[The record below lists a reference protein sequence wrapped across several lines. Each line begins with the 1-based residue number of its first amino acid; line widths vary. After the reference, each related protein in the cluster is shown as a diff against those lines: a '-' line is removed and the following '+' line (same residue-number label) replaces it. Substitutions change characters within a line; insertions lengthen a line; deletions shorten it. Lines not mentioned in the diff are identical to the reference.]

1 MPDASVIGVDQQ
13 QESFLISGAL
23 QNAILRS
30 ATFSS
35 IATDAKGVIQI
46 FNAGAEHML
55 GYAAADVINK
65 VTPADLSDPD
75 ELLVRAKALS
85 AEAQTAIAPGF
96 EALIFKASK
105 GIEDVYELT
114 YIRKDRTRLA
124 AVVSVTA
131 LRNVHDAII
140 GYLLIG
146 TDNTARKKLE
156 EEQRVLGQL
165 LLDLQFYTRS
175 LFEANI
181 DALMTTDPAGLI
193 TDVNKQMESL
203 TGFLRDELIGTE
215 FKNYFSDAARAQSAI
230 ELTLSNE
237 QVKSYELAARDRN
250 GCETA
255 VSYNATK
262 LYNQD
267 HQLQGVL
274 ATVRDITE
282 RKIAEKQILDLALY
296 DTLTGLP
303 NRRLLAD
310 RLSQIMSSSKRSG
323 LFSAVMFLDLDNFK
337 ALNDIHGHFMGDLLL
352 VEVASR
358 LGACIREMDVVARF
372 GGDEFVVVLSEIGV
386 TRKEATTQAQSI
398 AEKLRLSLG
407 LPYLLKAKQCND
419 TEKVVEHRCAA
430 SIGVVVFVDNQ
441 NNQDDILKW
450 ADAAMYQAKELGGN
464 RIEFHAEAG

>member
-1 MPDASVIGVDQQ
+1 M
-13 QESFLISGAL
+13 ISGAL

-75 ELLVRAKALS
+75 ELLVRAKVLS
-85 AEAQTAIAPGF
+85 EEAKTAIAPGF

-114 YIRKDRTRLA
+114 YICKDKTRLA

-131 LRNVHDAII
+131 LHNAHDAII

-146 TDNTARKKLE
+146 ADNTARKKLE
-156 EEQRVLGQL
+156 AAQEILGQRL
-165 LLDLQFYTRS
+165 LELQFYTRS

-181 DALMTTDPAGLI
+181 DALVTTDSAGI
-193 TDVNKQMESL
+193 ISDVNKQMETL
-203 TGFLRDELIGTE
+203 TGFIRAELIGSA
-215 FKNYFSDAARAQSAI
+215 FKNYFSDAARADNAI
-230 ELTLSNE
+230 QLTLINE
-237 QVKSYELAARDRN
+237 KIKSYELVARDRS
-250 GCETA
+250 GCQTA

-267 HQLQGVL
+267 RQLQGVL

-337 ALNDIHGHFMGDLLL
+337 ALNDTHGHFMGDLLL

-372 GGDEFVVVLSEIGV
+372 GGDEFVVVLSEIGA
-386 TRKEATTQAQSI
+386 TRNEATTQAELI

-407 LPYLLKAKQCND
+407 RPYLLKAKQSSD
-419 TEKVVEHRCAA
+419 AEKVVAHRCTS

-441 NNQDDILKW
+441 SNQDDILKW

-464 RIEFHAEAG
+464 RTEFHAEAG

>member
-1 MPDASVIGVDQQ
+1 
-13 QESFLISGAL
+13 
-23 QNAILRS
+23 
-30 ATFSS
+30 
-35 IATDAKGVIQI
+35 
-46 FNAGAEHML
+46 
-55 GYAAADVINK
+55 
-65 VTPADLSDPD
+65 
-75 ELLVRAKALS
+75 
-85 AEAQTAIAPGF
+85 
-96 EALIFKASK
+96 
-105 GIEDVYELT
+105 
-114 YIRKDRTRLA
+114 
-124 AVVSVTA
+124 
-131 LRNVHDAII
+131 
-140 GYLLIG
+140 
-146 TDNTARKKLE
+146 
-156 EEQRVLGQL
+156 
-165 LLDLQFYTRS
+165 
-175 LFEANI
+175 
-181 DALMTTDPAGLI
+181 
-193 TDVNKQMESL
+193 
-203 TGFLRDELIGTE
+203 
-215 FKNYFSDAARAQSAI
+215 
-230 ELTLSNE
+230 
-237 QVKSYELAARDRN
+237 
-250 GCETA
+250 
-255 VSYNATK
+255 
-262 LYNQD
+262 
-267 HQLQGVL
+267 
-274 ATVRDITE
+274 VRDITE

-464 RIEFHAEAG
+464 RIEFHAEAR